1 MSLIPPNSNP
11 IVVTPPPLGD
21 KTFEPITIDELKY
34 QVTYDN
40 SPKIAFVV
48 IKKVNL
54 QVTLWSG
61 ADYDAAGQF
70 TDADVAARLT
80 VLLGSTP
87 EEISASLLKLY
98 KRPPVVKHVPA
109 TPAPAPDPATHTTAP
124 VSTTDTAP
132 VDSPITTPAP
142 VSTTDTA
149 PVEPPITT
157 PETSTEI
164 PVEPPA
170 PDTTAPST

>member
-1 MSLIPPNSNP
+1 MSLIPPTSNP

-40 SPKIAFVV
+40 FQKIAFAV
-48 IKKVNL
+48 IKKVNH

-80 VLLGSTP
+80 VRLGSTP

-98 KRPPVVKHVPA
+98 KKPPVVKPVPA
-109 TPAPAPDPATHTTAP
+109 TPASALDPATDTTAP
-124 VSTTDTAP
+124 VLTTDTAP
-132 VDSPITTPAP
+132 VDSPT
-142 VSTTDTA
+142 
-149 PVEPPITT
+149 TT